1 MADNPARRFNANVR
15 YTVRREGNRFVV
27 INLDR
32 NRRMNKTHATMREA
46 RAHIAQTKRRVSQVI
61 GYHNQAPARAQRNN
75 RRAPPPPN
83 RNPVGNV
90 GRVAN
95 RRRGNARGA
104 ARGGNN
110 RGNARGGNNRGNAR
124 GGNNRGNADGA
135 RAAPATPPRRANNNN
150 LQRRNTVRRTRRRAT
165 PAQTRTRARN
175 NGPVASRTRAGRKRR
190 DN

>member
-15 YTVRREGNRFVV
+15 YTVRREGNRYIV

-61 GYHNQAPARAQRNN
+61 GYHNRAPARAQRNN
-75 RRAPPPPN
+75 RQAPPPPN
-83 RNPVGNV
+83 RNPVANV
-90 GRVAN
+90 GRRAN
-95 RRRGNARGA
+95 APRGNANRA
-104 ARGGNN
+104 ARG
-110 RGNARGGNNRGNAR
+110 RGGNRNRAARGN
-124 GGNNRGNADGA
+124 NNQNADGA
-135 RAAPATPPRRANNNN
+135 RAAPRTPPRRRNNNN
-150 LQRRNTVRRTRRRAT
+150 LQRRDTVRRTRRRAT

-175 NGPVASRTRAGRKRR
+175 NAPVASRTRAGKKRR

>member
-61 GYHNQAPARAQRNN
+61 GYHNRAPARAQRNN

-104 ARGGNN
+104 ARG
-110 RGNARGGNNRGNAR
+110 R

-150 LQRRNTVRRTRRRAT
+150 LQRRDTVRRTRRRAT

-175 NGPVASRTRAGRKRR
+175 NAPVASRTRAGRKRR

>member
-61 GYHNQAPARAQRNN
+61 GYHNRAPARAQRNN

-110 RGNARGGNNRGNAR
+110 RGNA
-124 GGNNRGNADGA
+124 DGA

-150 LQRRNTVRRTRRRAT
+150 LQRRDTVRRTRRRAT

-175 NGPVASRTRAGRKRR
+175 NAPVAFRTRAGRKRR